1 MGMSEHDRPE
11 STPPATPS
19 PAFSPSQPP
28 GAAERG
34 ASEPGPVADADA
46 LPPAE
51 PLARWVAFV
60 TSIGLGLVAV
70 LTAQV
75 LAAIAEGM
83 ALKRTEPQGLP
94 VDIWHRIGYAFSS
107 LGGTALLF
115 LVVAVVLVTLP
126 VILEAR
132 TSDRQE
138 TIAAVALGLAV
149 VMAIVIGV
157 GSILTVR
164 YNLHL
169 YSASKRPVPS
179 FVRIQLVFFLLGAL
193 GTAAVAL
200 FGALTALGLRDRKA
214 EPAPADAN

>member
-1 MGMSEHDRPE
+1 MSEHDHPE
-11 STPPATPS
+11 TAPPATPP
-19 PAFSPSQPP
+19 PAFPPSPPPPAGGDPLGVQPQSS
-28 GAAERG
+28 ASAE
-34 ASEPGPVADADA
+34 A
-46 LPPAE
+46 LPPSD
-51 PLARWVAFV
+51 PPARWVAFV
-60 TSIGLGLVAV
+60 TSIGLGLTAV

-126 VILEAR
+126 VILESR
-132 TSDRQE
+132 TTDRQE
-138 TIAAVALGLAV
+138 TVAAVALGLAV

-200 FGALTALGLRDRKA
+200 FGALTALGLRDRQP

>member
-11 STPPATPS
+11 NA
-19 PAFSPSQPP
+19 PP
-28 GAAERG
+28 GMPAPTSPPPPPWPAG
-34 ASEPGPVADADA
+34 SEPESEPEPNVDADA
-46 LPPAE
+46 LPPGE
-51 PLARWVAFV
+51 PPARWVAFV
-60 TSIGLGLVAV
+60 TSIGLGLTAV

-126 VILEAR
+126 VILEAH

>member
-1 MGMSEHDRPE
+1 
-11 STPPATPS
+11 
-19 PAFSPSQPP
+19 
-28 GAAERG
+28 
-34 ASEPGPVADADA
+34 
-46 LPPAE
+46 
-51 PLARWVAFV
+51 VAFIM
-60 TSIGLGLVAV
+60 SIGLALTVV
-70 LTAQV
+70 ITAQV

-94 VDIWHRIGYAFSS
+94 VDVWHRIGYAFSS

-126 VILEAR
+126 VILDA
-132 TSDRQE
+132 TTTDRQE
-138 TIAAVALGLAV
+138 TVAAVVLGLAV
-149 VMAIVIGV
+149 VMAVVIGV

-169 YSASKRPVPS
+169 YSAAKRPVPS

-200 FGALTALGLRDRKA
+200 FGALTALGMRDRKPR
-214 EPAPADAN
+214 PAPADAS